1 MKEYLSS
8 REICPLCK
16 TKLKVDEIES
26 TEELARIFVD
36 VLSKYDELARLNIDL
51 QSNSPLM
58 DNLDHE
64 ERIKSIKAR
73 FQNALEKLLI
83 SSTTEKHLVSIE
95 KEVFKELIQFIEKDK
110 DVEEENGAGYLAAQ
124 NQVRAILSKI
134 GGSAKWN

>member
-36 VLSKYDELARLNIDL
+36 VLNRYDDLARLNIDL

-64 ERIKSIKAR
+64 AWMKSIKAR

-83 SSTTEKHLVSIE
+83 SSTAEKHLVSIE

-110 DVEEENGAGYLAAQ
+110 DVEEESGAGYLAAQ
-124 NQVRAILSKI
+124 NQVRTILSKI